1 MYVWSLY
8 KYETLAIESI
18 QPSNNQVMKSRVYR
32 FNGYLYINFRLT
44 DIVLL
49 FIIGINYL
57 PNEIYFLGT

>member
-18 QPSNNQVMKSRVYR
+18 QPSNNQVIKSRVQP
-32 FNGYLYINFRLT
+32 FNGYLYINLT

-49 FIIGINYL
+49 FIIGRY
-57 PNEIYFLGT
+57 